1 MNALSEQ
8 NSFVC
13 SGLTVYCVH
22 VIQTLS
28 YLDTL
33 AVPESVRDWL
43 CPQELTQFGFPG
55 SWAWNKF

>member
-43 CPQELTQFGFPG
+43 CPQELTQFGFLG
-55 SWAWNKF
+55 S